1 MYRLPA
7 RQQQTRSRQQPTPLD
22 HGSTHSLCARSA
34 NVPANEIAF
43 VQIRREIRIILSVNV
58 ITIFT
63 VSANVALACDIYSK
77 SYFIEFFFS
86 TKLEYTPQTAANIR
100 SDPPNNANIT
110 QQKIEEKDNLL
121 DETTTSLRI

>member
-63 VSANVALACDIYSK
+63 VSANASRLRYIQKAISL
-77 SYFIEFFFS
+77 SFFFLP
-86 TKLEYTPQTAANIR
+86 TKLEYTPQTAGKYSI
-100 SDPPNNANIT
+100 
-110 QQKIEEKDNLL
+110 
-121 DETTTSLRI
+121 

>member
-22 HGSTHSLCARSA
+22 HGSTHSLCARSAA

-63 VSANVALACDIYSK
+63 VSANASRLRYIQKAISL
-77 SYFIEFFFS
+77 SFFFS
-86 TKLEYTPQTAANIR
+86 PQNLNTLRRRQANIR

-110 QQKIEEKDNLL
+110 QQKIEK
-121 DETTTSLRI
+121 R